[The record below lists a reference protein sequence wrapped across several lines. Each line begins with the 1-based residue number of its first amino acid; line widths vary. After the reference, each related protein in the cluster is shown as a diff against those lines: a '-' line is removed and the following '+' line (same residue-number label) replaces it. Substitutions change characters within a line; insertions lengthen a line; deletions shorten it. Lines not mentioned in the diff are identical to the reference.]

1 MSKYRK
7 ITKEE
12 LNKILD
18 NHRHWLYRDVEGWE
32 AMKATLCGIDLSYMN
47 LFGVDLSNAHFSG
60 VDLTRA
66 NLRNANLSG
75 AYLSDVDLSQAN
87 LCDAKLYNTCFSNVW
102 MSKADLRNAQLQGA
116 NLSNAKLHGAN
127 LSNANLYGADLLNA
141 DISNVS
147 LYCADL
153 SNAKNIP
160 YIPMTCP
167 EEGEFIGYKKACGKI
182 VVLSIPATAKRSSAT
197 GRKCRCDMAEVL
209 EIDEIGGTLSDVMEV
224 CSDHD
229 RNFIYRVG
237 AIVSVDN
244 FDEDR
249 FKECAPGI
257 HFFINRKEAENY
269 RQY

>member
-1 MSKYRK
+1 MNKYRK
-7 ITKEE
+7 MTKEE
-12 LNKILD
+12 LDEILI
-18 NHRHWLYRDVEGWE
+18 NHRHWLYRDVDGWE
-32 AMKATLCGIDLSYMN
+32 AMKATLCGIDLSN
-47 LFGVDLSNAHFSG
+47 ADLSGVDLSNAHFSG

-66 NLRNANLSG
+66 NLCGANLSG
-75 AYLSDVDLSQAN
+75 AYLSNVKLSHVN
-87 LCDAKLYNTCFSNVW
+87 LHD
-102 MSKADLRNAQLQGA
+102 A
-116 NLSNAKLHGAN
+116 NLSNAYFSKAWMPQANLHNTNLSGAVLSYAILRKAN
-127 LSNANLYGADLLNA
+127 LSNANLSGADLLNA
-141 DISNVS
+141 DISGVD
-147 LYCADL
+147 LYCVDL

-160 YIPMTCP
+160 YVPMTCP
-167 EEGEFIGYKKACGKI
+167 EEGEFIGYKQACGKI

-224 CSDHD
+224 RSDHD

-237 AIVSVDN
+237 EIVSVDY

-269 RQY
+269 HR